1 MPNDE
6 IYPVL
11 INENGQEIE
20 IKVVNNRV
28 PEIRTKAAVNGGKT
42 AVADDELTI
51 EDTVYYTHLIPGREY
66 TVKGILMD
74 KSTGAALLVNGKEI
88 TAEITFTPE
97 KAEGEVIVR
106 YTFDGRCINRRTDI
120 VVFEALYCD
129 GEELAVHADI
139 EDAEQTVTLTVPP
152 APYIPAPKTG
162 DNSKLGFW
170 IGLAAVA
177 LGGVISAGIIR
188 IKSRKDDDE

>member
-1 MPNDE
+1 MKLYDS
-6 IYPVL
+6 
-11 INENGQEIE
+11 G
-20 IKVVNNRV
+20 
-28 PEIRTKAAVNGGKT
+28 
-42 AVADDELTI
+42 
-51 EDTVYYTHLIPGREY
+51 VY
-66 TVKGILMD
+66 
-74 KSTGAALLVNGKEI
+74 LVNGKEI

-106 YTFDGRCINRRTDI
+106 YTFDGKGINRKTDI

-162 DNSKLGFW
+162 DSSKLGFW

>member
-1 MPNDE
+1 M
-6 IYPVL
+6 
-11 INENGQEIE
+11 
-20 IKVVNNRV
+20 
-28 PEIRTKAAVNGGKT
+28 
-42 AVADDELTI
+42 
-51 EDTVYYTHLIPGREY
+51 
-66 TVKGILMD
+66 
-74 KSTGAALLVNGKEI
+74 
-88 TAEITFTPE
+88 
-97 KAEGEVIVR
+97 
-106 YTFDGRCINRRTDI
+106 
-120 VVFEALYCD
+120 VFEALYCD

-152 APYIPAPKTG
+152 VPYIPAPKTG